1 MQKLLFSAFL
11 LLGCATTAGLRAADL
26 PPSLYFEKVEPKA
39 LTTLSIHFDEG
50 GKVYGNL
57 HWIPTEMDG
66 AHGQLDGTIKG
77 DIVRVTYNYTIEGSE
92 QSEEQ
97 VYKIEGNKLIRG
109 EGESREV
116 SSGKVVFVRNTTF
129 TFPGDNVLTRVV
141 VQEPKPGAPER
152 KAIMN
157 ALRGPVSKH
166 IGKPV
171 QFVGSLRIKGDW
183 ARLSG
188 GAQTMDGKP
197 PANENAA
204 DELELD
210 LTAFLRKD
218 AEGVWQPVHWGFAG
232 DISVIEDAREKCEG
246 ASWVLF
252 D

>member
-1 MQKLLFSAFL
+1 MNTSLLAATL
-11 LLGCATTAGLRAADL
+11 LLGCAGLLRSADT

-39 LTTLSIHFDEG
+39 LTTLSLHFDEN
-50 GKVYGNL
+50 GKVYGNH

-66 AHGQLDGTIKG
+66 AHGYLDGTIKG
-77 DIVRVTYNYTIEGSE
+77 DIVRVVYNYTIEGSE

-116 SSGKVVFVRNTTF
+116 SAGKVVFVKNAKF
-129 TFPGDNVLTRVV
+129 TFPGDNVLKKVTVL
-141 VQEPKPGAPER
+141 EPKPGDPER
-152 KAIMN
+152 KAIMD

-171 QFVGSLRIKGDW
+171 QFVGNLRIKGDW
-183 ARLSG
+183 ARLAG
-188 GAQTMDGKP
+188 GAQTLDGKP

-204 DELELD
+204 GELELD
-210 LTAFLRKD
+210 LQAFLHKN
-218 AEGVWQPVHWGFAG
+218 AEGVWKPVHWGFAG
-232 DISVIEDAREKCEG
+232 DVSVIEDAREKCEG

>member
-1 MQKLLFSAFL
+1 MNTRLLASTL
-11 LLGCATTAGLRAADL
+11 LLGCAGFLQAADL
-26 PPSLYFEKVEPKA
+26 PPSLYFERVEPKA
-39 LTTLSIHFDEG
+39 LTTLSLHFDED
-50 GKVYGNL
+50 GKVYGNH

-66 AHGQLDGTIKG
+66 AHGTLDGTIKG

-109 EGESREV
+109 QGEGREAKD
-116 SSGKVVFVRNTTF
+116 GKIVFVKNATF
-129 TFPGDNVLTRVV
+129 TFPGDQVLKKVAV
-141 VQEPKPGAPER
+141 SEPKPGDPER
-152 KAIMN
+152 KAIMD

-171 QFVGSLRIKGDW
+171 QFTGNLRIKGDW

-188 GAQTMDGKP
+188 GAQTVDGKP
-197 PANENAA
+197 PVGDLAA
-204 DELELD
+204 GDIELD
-210 LTAFLRKD
+210 LNAFLHKD
-218 AEGVWQPVHWGFAG
+218 ANGTWKPVHWGFAG
-232 DISVIEDAREKCEG
+232 DISVIEDAREKCAG

>member
-1 MQKLLFSAFL
+1 MNTSLLTTAI
-11 LLGCATTAGLRAADL
+11 LLGCAACLRSADL

-39 LTTLSIHFDEG
+39 LTTLSLHFDEN
-50 GKVYGNL
+50 GKVYGSH

-66 AHGQLDGTIKG
+66 AHGHLDGTIKG
-77 DIVRVTYNYTIEGSE
+77 NIVRVTYNYTIEGSE

-97 VYKIEGNKLIRG
+97 VYKIDGIKLIRG
-109 EGESREV
+109 EGASREK
-116 SSGKVVFVRNTTF
+116 SEGHVVFEKNATF
-129 TFPGDNVLTRVV
+129 TFSGENVLKKVT
-141 VQEPKPGAPER
+141 VQEPKPGDPER
-152 KAIMN
+152 KAIMD
-157 ALRGPVSKH
+157 ALRGPVSRH

-171 QFVGSLRIKGDW
+171 QFTGDLRIKGSW

-204 DELELD
+204 GELELD
-210 LTAFLRKD
+210 LTAFLHKD
-218 AEGVWQPVHWGFAG
+218 DEGVWKPVHWGFAG
-232 DISVIEDAREKCEG
+232 DVSVIEDAREKCEG